1 MPRFLYLPIEIAAR
15 EMDSRL
21 LTALFAVRSG
31 MEVLI
36 GQKWLL
42 QQNMA
47 ALPPGAFLFKTMS
60 PRDYKNMRN
69 AAKYGHGIFAIDEE
83 MPGLGE
89 GCGGLQWVL
98 EQAVDTCDS
107 IFLPG
112 LAHFEAMQ
120 NRFPGNQT
128 KMFLTGNPRWDLL
141 RSELRG
147 LYAKDA
153 EALRERYKN
162 FVLVNTNVGVIN
174 SAKGSSAK
182 LFRSMARYGR
192 LNFSLEKDRNW
203 AEAVK
208 KFQTESLEAT
218 ISFVRRFSS
227 VEPDRTIIIRPHP
240 TEKLSTYRDAFKD
253 NPRVIVI
260 FEGPAAPWILAA
272 DVLVHTACTTAN
284 EAFALGVP
292 AVCINTGRSVIYDYF
307 ISNKV
312 SLESE
317 GVEAAVRDVCS
328 VLKEPAAA
336 GKART
341 PKMKATFNRFFA
353 ASDGPFAAER
363 MVEIMANGAKGLS
376 DAAITHREAK
386 FKTWRFRTRFQK
398 IVFPDAPALTL
409 ENRIMAMA
417 GQLNMDTKLK
427 VEKCGQT
434 LYRIADSELSRS
446 GLGIPRYNGLLGK
459 LF

>member
-1 MPRFLYLPIEIAAR
+1 MTGYLYLPIEVAVR

-21 LTALFAVRSG
+21 LTALFAVKSG

-42 QQNMA
+42 QQNLA

-60 PRDYKNMRN
+60 PRDYKYMLE
-69 AAKYGHGIFAIDEE
+69 AEKFGHHIFAIDEE

-89 GCGGLQWVL
+89 SCGDFQWVL
-98 EQAVDTCDS
+98 QLAAEKCNA
-107 IFLPG
+107 IFMPG
-112 LAHFEAMQ
+112 AAHFEAM
-120 NRFPGNQT
+120 RKHFPECRE
-128 KMFLTGNPRWDLL
+128 KIFATGNPRWDML
-141 RSELRG
+141 RPELRG
-147 LYAKDA
+147 LYAK
-153 EALRERYKN
+153 EVEGLRKHYGR
-162 FVLVNTNVGVIN
+162 FVLVNTNIGFMN
-174 SAKGSSAK
+174 SAKGSPDK
-182 LFRSMARYGR
+182 LFRSLTKYGR
-192 LNFSLEKDRNW
+192 IDLSLEKDRNW
-203 AEAVK
+203 VDASKVFETANI
-208 KFQTESLEAT
+208 EAT
-218 ISFVRRFSS
+218 VSFTRKLASA
-227 VEPDRTIIIRPHP
+227 EPERTIIVRPHP
-240 TEKLSTYRDAFKD
+240 TEKLSTYREAFKG
-253 NPRVIVI
+253 NSRVVVV
-260 FEGPAAPWILAA
+260 FEGSAIPWILAA

-292 AVCINTGRSVIYDYF
+292 AVFINTGASIIYDQF
-307 ISNKV
+307 ISQKV
-312 SLESE
+312 SLEAAGADE
-317 GVEAAVRDVCS
+317 AVRIVQKI
-328 VLKEPAAA
+328 LNNPAAA
-336 GKART
+336 EKART

-363 MVEIMANGAKGLS
+363 MVEIMANDTKGLS
-376 DAAITHREAK
+376 DAAITRREAK

-417 GQLNMDTKLK
+417 GQLNMDMKLK

-434 LYRIADSELSRS
+434 LYRIADAELSRS